1 MSILNLTKVANVA
14 FDRTYQ
20 KYWIAR
26 FLSSLCLGTLSVC
39 VAWQIYDISRN
50 PLHLGLV
57 GLTQF
62 IPLVLLVVVT
72 GYCADNFNRK
82 IIFSLC
88 LFLEAFLTFSFVLIN
103 ITGNPEIIVLFMI
116 LIGIG
121 IVRAFFSPAAAAFLA
136 NIVDK
141 KDLPDAV
148 ALSAVAWQ
156 SGTIFGPVLGGL
168 LYGASVFLGY
178 FFASIGLF
186 IGAILVFIIP
196 YNYLT
201 KTKKP
206 LSFENLTG
214 GFSYVWNKKIL
225 LGVISLDLFA
235 VLMAGAVA
243 LMPVYARDILDTGPL
258 TLGLLRSSP
267 GVGAII
273 VAVGLSFYS
282 IQKAGKVMLYAVAFF
297 GLFTLFFGLSKNVTL
312 SIILLCLVGGFDML
326 SVYIRDIIIQLGTED
341 SMRGRVNA
349 VNMMFVGASN
359 ELGDF
364 RAGVMA
370 SGIGAVPA
378 VAFGGVGAMVIAGA
392 WSYIFPDLL
401 KINQLDKKNK
411 SVDLK

>member
-14 FDRTYQ
+14 FDTTYQ
-20 KYWIAR
+20 KYWLAR

-88 LFLEAFLTFSFVLIN
+88 LFLEAFLTFLFVLIN
-103 ITGNPEIIVLFMI
+103 ISGNPEIIVLFMI

-121 IVRAFFSPAAAAFLA
+121 IVRAFFSPAAAAFLP
-136 NIVDK
+136 NIVNK

-378 VAFGGVGAMVIAGA
+378 VAFGGVGAIVIAGA

>member
-14 FDRTYQ
+14 FDTTYQ
-20 KYWIAR
+20 KYWLAR

-82 IIFSLC
+82 IIFSSC
-88 LFLEAFLTFSFVLIN
+88 LFLEAFLTFLFVLIN
-103 ITGNPEIIVLFMI
+103 ISGNPEIIVLFMI

-121 IVRAFFSPAAAAFLA
+121 IVRAFFSPAAAAFLP

-364 RAGVMA
+364 RAGIMA

-401 KINQLDKKNK
+401 KINQLDKKQK
-411 SVDLK
+411 C

>member
-14 FDRTYQ
+14 FDTTYQ
-20 KYWIAR
+20 KYWLAR

-88 LFLEAFLTFSFVLIN
+88 LFLEAFLTFLFVLIN
-103 ITGNPEIIVLFMI
+103 ISGNPEIIVLFMI

-121 IVRAFFSPAAAAFLA
+121 IVRAFFSPAAAAFLP

-378 VAFGGVGAMVIAGA
+378 VAFGGVGAIVIAGA

-401 KINQLDKKNK
+401 KINQLDRKNK

>member
-14 FDRTYQ
+14 FDITYQ
-20 KYWIAR
+20 KYWLAR

-88 LFLEAFLTFSFVLIN
+88 LFLEAFLTFLFVLIN
-103 ITGNPEIIVLFMI
+103 ISGNPEIIVLFMI

-121 IVRAFFSPAAAAFLA
+121 IVRAFFSPAAAAFLP
-136 NIVDK
+136 NIVHK

-201 KTKKP
+201 KIKKP

-364 RAGVMA
+364 RAGLMA

-378 VAFGGVGAMVIAGA
+378 VAFGGVGAIVIAGA

-411 SVDLK
+411 SFDLK

>member
-14 FDRTYQ
+14 FDTTYQ
-20 KYWIAR
+20 KYWLAR

-121 IVRAFFSPAAAAFLA
+121 IVRAFFSPAAAAFLP

-196 YNYLT
+196 YNYVS
-201 KTKKP
+201 KIKKP

-378 VAFGGVGAMVIAGA
+378 VAFGGVGAIVIAGA

>member
-88 LFLEAFLTFSFVLIN
+88 LFLEAFLTFLFVLIN
-103 ITGNPEIIVLFMI
+103 ISGNPEIIVLFMI

-121 IVRAFFSPAAAAFLA
+121 IVRAFFSPAAAAFLP

-201 KTKKP
+201 KIKKP

-364 RAGVMA
+364 RAGIMA

-378 VAFGGVGAMVIAGA
+378 VAFGGLGAMIIAGA
-392 WSYIFPDLL
+392 WGYIFPDLL

-411 SVDLK
+411 IVDFK

>member
-14 FDRTYQ
+14 FDTTYQ
-20 KYWIAR
+20 KYWLAR
-26 FLSSLCLGTLSVC
+26 FLFCLCLGTLSVC

-88 LFLEAFLTFSFVLIN
+88 LFLEAFLTFLFVLIN
-103 ITGNPEIIVLFMI
+103 ISGNPEIIVLFMI

-121 IVRAFFSPAAAAFLA
+121 IVRAFFSPAAAALLP

-196 YNYLT
+196 YNYVSKIK
-201 KTKKP
+201 KT

-378 VAFGGVGAMVIAGA
+378 VAFGGVGAMVVAGA

>member
-14 FDRTYQ
+14 FDTTYQ
-20 KYWIAR
+20 KYWLAR

-88 LFLEAFLTFSFVLIN
+88 LFLEAFLTFLFVLIN
-103 ITGNPEIIVLFMI
+103 ISGNPEIIVLFMI

-121 IVRAFFSPAAAAFLA
+121 IVRAFFSPAAAAFLP

-186 IGAILVFIIP
+186 IGAILVLIIP
-196 YNYLT
+196 YNYVT
-201 KTKKP
+201 QIKKP

-411 SVDLK
+411 VVDLK

>member
-20 KYWIAR
+20 KYWLAR

-62 IPLVLLVVVT
+62 IPLLLLVVVT

-88 LFLEAFLTFSFVLIN
+88 LFLEAFLTFLFVLIN
-103 ITGNPEIIVLFMI
+103 ISGNPEIIVLFMI

-121 IVRAFFSPAAAAFLA
+121 IVRAFFSPAAAAFLP

-196 YNYLT
+196 YNYVT
-201 KTKKP
+201 KIKKP

-364 RAGVMA
+364 RAGIMA

-378 VAFGGVGAMVIAGA
+378 VAFGGVGAIVIAGA
-392 WSYIFPDLL
+392 WGYIFPDLL

-411 SVDLK
+411 KC

>member
-1 MSILNLTKVANVA
+1 MSILNFTKVANVA

-20 KYWIAR
+20 KYWLAR

-39 VAWQIYDISRN
+39 VSWQIYDISRN

-88 LFLEAFLTFSFVLIN
+88 LFLEAFLTFLFVLIN
-103 ITGNPEIIVLFMI
+103 ITDNPEIIVLFMI

-121 IVRAFFSPAAAAFLA
+121 IVRAFFSPAAAAFLP

-196 YNYLT
+196 YNYVT
-201 KTKKP
+201 KIKKP

-364 RAGVMA
+364 RAGIMA

-378 VAFGGVGAMVIAGA
+378 VAFGGLGAMIIAGA
-392 WSYIFPDLL
+392 WGYIFPDLL

-411 SVDLK
+411 IVGFK

>member
-14 FDRTYQ
+14 FDTTYQ
-20 KYWIAR
+20 KYWLAR

-88 LFLEAFLTFSFVLIN
+88 LFLEAFLTFLFVLIN
-103 ITGNPEIIVLFMI
+103 ISGNPEIIVLFMI

-121 IVRAFFSPAAAAFLA
+121 IVRAFFSPAAAAFLP

-196 YNYLT
+196 YNYVS
-201 KTKKP
+201 KIKKP

-364 RAGVMA
+364 RAGIMA

-411 SVDLK
+411 SFDLK

>member
-14 FDRTYQ
+14 FDTTYQ
-20 KYWIAR
+20 KYWLAR

-88 LFLEAFLTFSFVLIN
+88 LFLEAFLTFLFVLIN
-103 ITGNPEIIVLFMI
+103 ISGNPEIIVLFMI

-121 IVRAFFSPAAAAFLA
+121 IVRAFFSPAAAAFLP

-378 VAFGGVGAMVIAGA
+378 VAFGGVGAIVIAGA

>member
-1 MSILNLTKVANVA
+1 MSIINLTKVANVV
-14 FDRTYQ
+14 FDKTYQ
-20 KYWIAR
+20 KYWLAR

-88 LFLEAFLTFSFVLIN
+88 LFLEAFLTFLFVLIN
-103 ITGNPEIIVLFMI
+103 ISGNPEIIVLFMI

-121 IVRAFFSPAAAAFLA
+121 IVRAFFSPAAAAFLP

-378 VAFGGVGAMVIAGA
+378 VAFGGVGAIVIAGA

>member
-14 FDRTYQ
+14 FDTTYQ
-20 KYWIAR
+20 KYWLAR

-88 LFLEAFLTFSFVLIN
+88 LFLEAFLTFLFVLIN
-103 ITGNPEIIVLFMI
+103 ISGNPEIIVLFMI

-121 IVRAFFSPAAAAFLA
+121 IVRAFFSPAAAAFLP

-201 KTKKP
+201 KIKKP

-364 RAGVMA
+364 RAGLMA

-411 SVDLK
+411 SFDLK

>member
-14 FDRTYQ
+14 FDTTYQ
-20 KYWIAR
+20 KYWLAR

-88 LFLEAFLTFSFVLIN
+88 LFLEAFLTFLFVLIN
-103 ITGNPEIIVLFMI
+103 ISGNPEIIVLFMI

-121 IVRAFFSPAAAAFLA
+121 IVRAFFSPAAAAFLP

-401 KINQLDKKNK
+401 KINQLEKKK
-411 SVDLK
+411 ESVDLK

>member
-14 FDRTYQ
+14 FDTTYQ
-20 KYWIAR
+20 KYWLAR

-88 LFLEAFLTFSFVLIN
+88 LFLEAFLTFLFVLIN
-103 ITGNPEIIVLFMI
+103 ISGNPEIIVLFMI

-121 IVRAFFSPAAAAFLA
+121 IVRAFFSPAAAAFLP

-235 VLMAGAVA
+235 VLMAGAGA

-364 RAGVMA
+364 RAGIMA

>member
-1 MSILNLTKVANVA
+1 MSILNLTKVADVA
-14 FDRTYQ
+14 FDKTYQ
-20 KYWIAR
+20 KYWLAR

-88 LFLEAFLTFSFVLIN
+88 LFLEAFLTFLFVLIN
-103 ITGNPEIIVLFMI
+103 ISGNPEIIVLFMI

-121 IVRAFFSPAAAAFLA
+121 IVRAFFSPAAAAFLP

>member
-14 FDRTYQ
+14 FDTTYQ
-20 KYWIAR
+20 KYWLAR

-88 LFLEAFLTFSFVLIN
+88 LFLEAFLTFLFVLIN
-103 ITGNPEIIVLFMI
+103 ISGNPEIIVLFMI

-121 IVRAFFSPAAAAFLA
+121 IVRAFFSPAAAAFLP

-364 RAGVMA
+364 RAGLMA

>member
-14 FDRTYQ
+14 FDTTYQ
-20 KYWIAR
+20 KYWLAR

-88 LFLEAFLTFSFVLIN
+88 LFLEAFLTFLFVLIN
-103 ITGNPEIIVLFMI
+103 ISGNPEIIVLFMI

-121 IVRAFFSPAAAAFLA
+121 IVRAFFSPAAAAFLP
-136 NIVDK
+136 NIVHK

-378 VAFGGVGAMVIAGA
+378 VAFGGVGAIVIAGA

>member
-14 FDRTYQ
+14 FDTTYQ
-20 KYWIAR
+20 KYWLAR

-88 LFLEAFLTFSFVLIN
+88 LFLEAFLTFLFVLIN
-103 ITGNPEIIVLFMI
+103 ISGNPEIIVLFMI

-121 IVRAFFSPAAAAFLA
+121 IVRAFFSPAAAAFLP

-168 LYGASVFLGY
+168 LYGASIFLGY

-378 VAFGGVGAMVIAGA
+378 VAFGGVGAIVIAGA

-401 KINQLDKKNK
+401 KINQLDKKDK

>member
-1 MSILNLTKVANVA
+1 MSILRLSKVADIT
-14 FDRTYQ
+14 FDSTFQ
-20 KYWIAR
+20 KYWLAR
-26 FLSSLCLGTLSVC
+26 FSSSLCLGTLGVC
-39 VAWQIYDISRN
+39 VSWQIYDISRN

-62 IPLVLLVVVT
+62 IPLILLVVVT
-72 GYCADNFNRK
+72 GFCADNFNRK
-82 IIFSLC
+82 VIFSLC
-88 LFLEAFLTFSFVLIN
+88 LLLEALLTFLFVIIN
-103 ITGNPEIIVLFMI
+103 VTDNANIITLFII
-116 LIGIG
+116 LIFIG
-121 IVRAFFSPAAAAFLA
+121 IVRAFFSPAAAAFLP
-136 NIVDK
+136 NIVSK

-156 SGTIFGPVLGGL
+156 SGTIFGPVFGGL
-168 LYGASVFLGY
+168 LYGVSVFAGY
-178 FFASIGLF
+178 LFTSIGLLV
-186 IGAILVFIIP
+186 GSILVFSIP
-196 YNYLT
+196 YIYKPKLK
-201 KTKKP
+201 KTI
-206 LSFENLTG
+206 SFDNLTG

-273 VAVGLSFYS
+273 VAAGLSFYS
-282 IQKAGKVMLYAVAFF
+282 IQKAGKIMLYAVA
-297 GLFTLFFGLSKNVTL
+297 LFGLSTIFYGLSTNVAL
-312 SIILLCLVGGFDML
+312 SIILLCFVGGFDML

-364 RAGVMA
+364 RAGIMA

-378 VAFGGVGAMVIAGA
+378 VVFGGIGAMGISAA
-392 WSYIFPDLL
+392 WGFIFPDLL
-401 KINQLDKKNK
+401 KINRLDKKDK
-411 SVDLK
+411 SDNFK

>member
-14 FDRTYQ
+14 FDTTYQ
-20 KYWIAR
+20 KYWLAR

-88 LFLEAFLTFSFVLIN
+88 LFLEAFLTFLFVLIN
-103 ITGNPEIIVLFMI
+103 ISGNPEIIVLFMI

-121 IVRAFFSPAAAAFLA
+121 IVRAFFSPAAAAFLP

-201 KTKKP
+201 KIKKP

>member
-1 MSILNLTKVANVA
+1 MGILNLTKVANVA
-14 FDRTYQ
+14 FDTTYQ
-20 KYWIAR
+20 KYWLAR

-88 LFLEAFLTFSFVLIN
+88 LFLEAFLTFLFVLIN
-103 ITGNPEIIVLFMI
+103 ISGNPEIIVLFMI

-121 IVRAFFSPAAAAFLA
+121 IVRAFFSPAAAAFLP

-364 RAGVMA
+364 RAGIMA

-378 VAFGGVGAMVIAGA
+378 VAFGGVGAMIIAGS

-401 KINQLDKKNK
+401 KINQLDRKNK

>member
-14 FDRTYQ
+14 FDTTYQ
-20 KYWIAR
+20 KYWLAR

-88 LFLEAFLTFSFVLIN
+88 LFLEAFLTFLFVLIN
-103 ITGNPEIIVLFMI
+103 ISGNPEIIVLFMI

-121 IVRAFFSPAAAAFLA
+121 IVRAFFSPAAAAFLP

-235 VLMAGAVA
+235 VLMAGAGA

-364 RAGVMA
+364 RAGLMA

>member
-1 MSILNLTKVANVA
+1 MSIINLTKVANVT
-14 FDRTYQ
+14 FDKTYQ
-20 KYWIAR
+20 KYWLAR

-88 LFLEAFLTFSFVLIN
+88 LFLEAFLTFLFVLIN
-103 ITGNPEIIVLFMI
+103 ISGNPEIIVLFMI

-121 IVRAFFSPAAAAFLA
+121 IVRAFFSPAAAAFLP

-364 RAGVMA
+364 RAGIMA

>member
-14 FDRTYQ
+14 FDTTYQ
-20 KYWIAR
+20 KYWLAR

-82 IIFSLC
+82 FIFSLC
-88 LFLEAFLTFSFVLIN
+88 LFLEAFLTFLFVLIN
-103 ITGNPEIIVLFMI
+103 ITGNPEIKVLFMI

-121 IVRAFFSPAAAAFLA
+121 IVRAFFSPAAAAFLP

-201 KTKKP
+201 KIKKP

-312 SIILLCLVGGFDML
+312 SIVLLCLIGGFDML

-364 RAGVMA
+364 RAGIMA

-392 WSYIFPDLL
+392 WGYIFPDLL

-411 SVDLK
+411 SVNFK

>member
-14 FDRTYQ
+14 FDTTYQ
-20 KYWIAR
+20 KYWLAR

-88 LFLEAFLTFSFVLIN
+88 LFLEAFLTFLFVLIN
-103 ITGNPEIIVLFMI
+103 ISGNPEIIVLFMI

-121 IVRAFFSPAAAAFLA
+121 IVRAFFSPAAAAFLP

-401 KINQLDKKNK
+401 KINQLDKKTK

>member
-14 FDRTYQ
+14 FDTTYQ
-20 KYWIAR
+20 KYWLAR

-88 LFLEAFLTFSFVLIN
+88 LFLEAFLTFLFVLIN
-103 ITGNPEIIVLFMI
+103 ISGNPEIIVLFMI
-116 LIGIG
+116 LVGIG
-121 IVRAFFSPAAAAFLA
+121 IVRAFFSPAAAAFLP